1 MFILSWNLPQIKWG
15 VLFTET
21 GMTIG
26 KRLSKRFF
34 GVQPNDGY

>member
-15 VLFTET
+15 VVFAEA
-21 GMTIG
+21 GITIG

-34 GVQPNDGY
+34 GV